1 MRTRHPRSTRK
12 PVFFARNVV
21 YSQDLRDRANKLQV
35 LLNEQVAVRACENA
49 GHFANRDGGGVYKR
63 GVEVPG
69 LRWGRSAFH
78 PPSILRHPRHALQ
91 SAGTPV
97 K

>member
-49 GHFANRDGGGVYKR
+49 GHFANRDGGGGYINGAWRCRDSGGGDPLFILRQSSVIPVTHCSR
-63 GVEVPG
+63 PG
-69 LRWGRSAFH
+69 LR
-78 PPSILRHPRHALQ
+78 
-91 SAGTPV
+91 
-97 K
+97 